1 MFLRGFGKVFMSLIK
16 IKLCTQYAPI
26 LYRDYRHTETKA
38 LGNIRYPQM
47 EKDNFISKWNN
58 FSYQIQVVS
67 EIKIVSVV
75 FFLFSAKSHVQ
86 VHTYGKQGLS

>member
-47 EKDNFISKWNN
+47 EKR
-58 FSYQIQVVS
+58 
-67 EIKIVSVV
+67 
-75 FFLFSAKSHVQ
+75 
-86 VHTYGKQGLS
+86 